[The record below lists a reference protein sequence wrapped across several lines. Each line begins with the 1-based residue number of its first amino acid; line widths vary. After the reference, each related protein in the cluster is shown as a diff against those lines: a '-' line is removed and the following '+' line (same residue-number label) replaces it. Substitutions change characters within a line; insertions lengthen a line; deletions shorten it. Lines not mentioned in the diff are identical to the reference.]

1 MTAPTSSSEYVAST
15 AFPTP
20 DVTMADI
27 HAAIDA
33 DYRPHGTPSEIR
45 VVNKDEIW
53 LYYNPPDRR
62 DIDIGHHVIKRIGG
76 KWRYYTEV
84 LITE

>member
-1 MTAPTSSSEYVAST
+1 MTSSCVMYGDVPVSGRRH
-15 AFPTP
+15 